1 MFGEWVRDWMGEN
14 ACLSSS
20 SCCVS
25 STHFNK
31 RTKIPRFSPAICIKE
46 RMEFSSSLTAVLVRS
61 TASNW
66 NSPDQNTFVSKPI
79 GVTIF
84 GGEMWFI
91 FTNVSVVVVK
101 NMTVS
106 SLCEF
111 FRKAPKPL
119 VLKMRLGPEFGATD
133 INYVRA
139 SERGTFSEPSIPSRP
154 YRPMRDRPNRA
165 SLSGLRYDRV
175 LAEFTRS
182 AHLRGVG
189 P

>member
-1 MFGEWVRDWMGEN
+1 MCACVHVWVRGARVDGEWVRDWMGEN

-106 SLCEF
+106 SSCEF
-111 FRKAPKPL
+111 FRKAPNPL
-119 VLKMRLGPEFGATD
+119 LGIENEVSLVYDNCNFVLDTPILKALF
-133 INYVRA
+133 
-139 SERGTFSEPSIPSRP
+139 
-154 YRPMRDRPNRA
+154 
-165 SLSGLRYDRV
+165 
-175 LAEFTRS
+175 
-182 AHLRGVG
+182 
-189 P
+189 